1 MPETVARRSI
11 LSRVEWPTIGVDI
24 GGTKVLAGV
33 VDPLGNVLEKRQ
45 LPTPGHDVRQV
56 EDTIVGLVQDLRR
69 DFDVAAVGIGAAGF
83 VDASRTVVMFSPHL
97 NWRREPLRSAL
108 GDRLRLPVVV
118 DNDANTAAIAESRF
132 GAAQGHR
139 FVLCVTLGTGIG
151 GALVLD
157 GKVFRGFNGM
167 AGEYGHMQMVPN
179 GHRCECGN
187 RGCWEQY
194 ASGNALLRE
203 ARELITNGSPLAH
216 HLHDLVDG
224 DPALLAGPQITRAA
238 RDGDPLSLEL
248 VGDIGEWLGVGL
260 AGLAAALDPSCIV
273 IGGGLSDARELLL
286 EPARA
291 VFTKS
296 LTGRGHRE
304 EPAIVIASLGAD
316 AGFIGAA
323 TMARSAARRARR
335 GRRLHGRRSGGRSLF
350 GYQSRKALPADTP

>member
-1 MPETVARRSI
+1 MP
-11 LSRVEWPTIGVDI
+11 
-24 GGTKVLAGV
+24 
-33 VDPLGNVLEKRQ
+33 
-45 LPTPGHDVRQV
+45 
-56 EDTIVGLVQDLRR
+56 
-69 DFDVAAVGIGAAGF
+69 
-83 VDASRTVVMFSPHL
+83 
-97 NWRREPLRSAL
+97 
-108 GDRLRLPVVV
+108 
-118 DNDANTAAIAESRF
+118 
-132 GAAQGHR
+132 AQGHR

-194 ASGNALLRE
+194 ASGNALVRE
-203 ARELITNGSPLAH
+203 AREPITNGSPLAH

-296 LTGRGHRE
+296 LTGRGHRA
-304 EPAIVIASLGAD
+304 EPEIVIASLGAD
-316 AGFIGAA
+316 AG
-323 TMARSAARRARR
+323 SSARRRWPGQLPDGLAGATAPQSTVR
-335 GRRLHGRRSGGRSLF
+335 GALSLF